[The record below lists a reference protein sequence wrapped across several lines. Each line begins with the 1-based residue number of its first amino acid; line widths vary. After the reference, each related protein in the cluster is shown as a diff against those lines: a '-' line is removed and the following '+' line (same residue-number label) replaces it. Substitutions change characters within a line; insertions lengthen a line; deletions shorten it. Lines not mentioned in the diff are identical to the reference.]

1 MNTLRHLVA
10 YLCVKVMLFFSFLY
24 RTECQLRQYSCRIQK
39 EIKIVKYEP
48 CTDAPSAVY
57 GGDAR
62 QQDILSDGT
71 GVITIYGL
79 IGKYYQKYATLS
91 SFFSIM

>member
-1 MNTLRHLVA
+1 M
-10 YLCVKVMLFFSFLY
+10 
-24 RTECQLRQYSCRIQK
+24 RQYSCRIQK

-79 IGKYYQKYATLS
+79 IGKDWAIEKRRASIIERIHNFYTVISKLCQSNLLIAIITL
-91 SFFSIM
+91 